1 MKKTFILYTDICK
14 GALKRM
20 NAVQA
25 GLLFN
30 MIVDYADGSDVTS
43 CNDFAVDMAFE
54 IIRAAIETNNRT
66 YEEICEKRRANGR
79 KGAEVTNSKKRQNAA
94 NADNSGKTRQMP
106 NESANADNSGKNGMI
121 CNDMIC
127 NEIKDTNVSYDNLN
141 KEESKDSLSSCELDF
156 ARLLEFFNSQL
167 KKNNSLIPSIKQL
180 SDARKKTLKARAREY
195 GKEALVKVFQK
206 AAVSDFLNG
215 KNDRSFTASF
225 DWLLKPTNFPKVLE
239 GNYDNP
245 VKDKPKDAIT
255 SNVNGLIEQV
265 KQEQQQREE
274 ADRQRVLEFY
284 EKAQNGDKRSQQL
297 IEMMRESGKL
307 AKYNLK

>member
-1 MKKTFILYTDICK
+1 MKSFILYNDMCK
-14 GALKRM
+14 NILALIDD
-20 NAVQA
+20 VQA
-25 GLLFN
+25 GQLFR
-30 MIVDYADGSDVTS
+30 MIVDYANGEELTS
-43 CNDFAVDMAFE
+43 AKDMGVRVAFE
-54 IIRAAIETNNRT
+54 IIRAGLDANTQA
-66 YEEICEKRRANGR
+66 YEEMCEKRREYGR
-79 KGAEVTNSKKRQNAA
+79 RGAEVTNSKRRQKPTDAENNGISRKETAKAADAEKERQKRLNIIKYNNNIIQN
-94 NADNSGKTRQMP
+94 NIIK
-106 NESANADNSGKNGMI
+106 ES
-121 CNDMIC
+121 
-127 NEIKDTNVSYDNLN
+127 N
-141 KEESKDSLSSCELDF
+141 KEESNDSLSSCELDF

-206 AAVSDFLNG
+206 AAISDFLNG

-265 KQEQQQREE
+265 KQEQQQREDE
-274 ADRQRVLEFY
+274 KRKRILETY
-284 EKAQNGDKRSQQL
+284 QAAKNGDARSVQIIAQ
-297 IEMMRESGKL
+297 MRENGTL
-307 AKYNLK
+307 EKYGLK

>member
-43 CNDFAVDMAFE
+43 CNDLAVDMAFE
-54 IIRAAIETNNRT
+54 IIRAAIETNNRS

-106 NESANADNSGKNGMI
+106 DESANADNNGKNGMI

-141 KEESKDSLSSCELDF
+141 KEESNDSLSSCELDF

-206 AAVSDFLNG
+206 AAISDFLNG

-245 VKDKPKDAIT
+245 AKEKPKDAIT
-255 SNVNGLIEQV
+255 SNANGLIEQV

-297 IEMMRESGKL
+297 VEMMRESGKL
-307 AKYNLK
+307 KKYGLK

>member
-1 MKKTFILYTDICK
+1 MKSFILYNDMCK
-14 GALKRM
+14 NILALIDD
-20 NAVQA
+20 VQA
-25 GLLFN
+25 GQLFR
-30 MIVDYADGSDVTS
+30 MIVDYANGEELTPAKDMGVR
-43 CNDFAVDMAFE
+43 MAFE
-54 IIRAAIETNNRT
+54 IIRAGLDANVQA
-66 YEEICEKRRANGR
+66 YEEMCEKRRESGRLGGLAKAGKGKQTLAN
-79 KGAEVTNSKKRQNAA
+79 EA
-94 NADNSGKTRQMP
+94 NATKLSKGKQ
-106 NESANADNSGKNGMI
+106 NLANLSKVSNNNIIQYNIKQNNIIEES
-121 CNDMIC
+121 
-127 NEIKDTNVSYDNLN
+127 N
-141 KEESKDSLSSCELDF
+141 KEESNDSLSSCELDF

-206 AAVSDFLNG
+206 AAISDFLNG

-265 KQEQQQREE
+265 KQEQQQREDE
-274 ADRQRVLEFY
+274 KRKRILETY
-284 EKAQNGDKRSQQL
+284 QAAKNGDARSVQIIAQ
-297 IEMMRESGKL
+297 MRENGTL
-307 AKYNLK
+307 EKYGLK

>member
-30 MIVDYADGSDVTS
+30 MIVDYADGTDVTS
-43 CNDFAVDMAFE
+43 CNDLAVDMAFE

-141 KEESKDSLSSCELDF
+141 KEESNDSLSSCELDF

-167 KKNNSLIPSIKQL
+167 KRNNSLIPSIKQL

-297 IEMMRESGKL
+297 VEMMRESGKL
-307 AKYNLK
+307 AKYGLK

>member
-1 MKKTFILYTDICK
+1 MKSFILYNDMCK
-14 GALKRM
+14 NILALIDD
-20 NAVQA
+20 VQA
-25 GLLFN
+25 GQLFR
-30 MIVDYADGSDVTS
+30 MIVDYANGEELTPTKDIGVR
-43 CNDFAVDMAFE
+43 MAFE
-54 IIRAAIETNNRT
+54 IIRAGLDANVQA
-66 YEEICEKRRANGR
+66 YEEMCEKRRESGRLGGLAKASKGKQNLAN
-79 KGAEVTNSKKRQNAA
+79 EA
-94 NADNSGKTRQMP
+94 NATKLSKGKQ
-106 NESANADNSGKNGMI
+106 NLANLSKVSNNNIIQYNIKQNNIIEES
-121 CNDMIC
+121 
-127 NEIKDTNVSYDNLN
+127 N
-141 KEESKDSLSSCELDF
+141 KEESNDSLSSCELDF

-206 AAVSDFLNG
+206 ASVSDFLNG

-297 IEMMRESGKL
+297 VDMMRESGKL
-307 AKYNLK
+307 AKYGLE

>member
-43 CNDFAVDMAFE
+43 CNDLAVDMAFE
-54 IIRAAIETNNRT
+54 IIRAAIETNNRS
-66 YEEICEKRRANGR
+66 YEEICEKRRESGR
-79 KGAEVTNSKKRQNAA
+79 KGGLAKASKESKNSKSKQMLIKQA
-94 NADNSGKTRQMP
+94 NA
-106 NESANADNSGKNGMI
+106 NEIAKPTYMICNDMI

-156 ARLLEFFNSQL
+156 ARLLDFFNSQL

-215 KNDRSFTASF
+215 KNDRSFMASF

-297 IEMMRESGKL
+297 VDMMRESGKL
-307 AKYNLK
+307 VKYGLE

>member
-1 MKKTFILYTDICK
+1 MCKNIL
-14 GALKRM
+14 ALIGD
-20 NAVQA
+20 VQA
-25 GLLFN
+25 GQLFR
-30 MIVDYADGSDVTS
+30 MIVDYANGEELTPAKDMGVR
-43 CNDFAVDMAFE
+43 MAFE
-54 IIRAAIETNNRT
+54 IIRAGLDANVQA
-66 YEEICEKRRANGR
+66 YEEMCEKRRESGRLGGLAKAGKGKQNLANEASAT
-79 KGAEVTNSKKRQNAA
+79 KHSNHKQNLANLSKVSNNNIIQYNIKQN
-94 NADNSGKTRQMP
+94 NIIE
-106 NESANADNSGKNGMI
+106 ES
-121 CNDMIC
+121 
-127 NEIKDTNVSYDNLN
+127 N
-141 KEESKDSLSSCELDF
+141 KEESNDSLSSCELDF

-206 AAVSDFLNG
+206 AAISDFLNG

-265 KQEQQQREE
+265 KQEQQQREDE
-274 ADRQRVLEFY
+274 KRKRILETY
-284 EKAQNGDKRSQQL
+284 QAAKNGDARSVQIIAQ
-297 IEMMRESGKL
+297 MRENGTL
-307 AKYNLK
+307 EKYGLK

>member
-1 MKKTFILYTDICK
+1 MKSFILYNDMCK
-14 GALKRM
+14 NILALIDD
-20 NAVQA
+20 VQA
-25 GLLFN
+25 GQLFR
-30 MIVDYADGSDVTS
+30 MIVDYANGEELTPAKDMGVR
-43 CNDFAVDMAFE
+43 MAFE
-54 IIRAAIETNNRT
+54 IIRAGLDANVQA
-66 YEEICEKRRANGR
+66 YEEMCEKRRENGR
-79 KGAEVTNSKKRQNAA
+79 LGGLAKASKGKQNLANEA
-94 NADNSGKTRQMP
+94 NATKRSNPKQNLANLSKVSNNNIIQY
-106 NESANADNSGKNGMI
+106 NIKQNNIIEES
-121 CNDMIC
+121 
-127 NEIKDTNVSYDNLN
+127 N
-141 KEESKDSLSSCELDF
+141 KEESNDSLSSCELDF
-156 ARLLEFFNSQL
+156 ARLLDFFNSQL

-206 AAVSDFLNG
+206 ASVSDFLNG

-245 VKDKPKDAIT
+245 VKDKPKDTIT

-297 IEMMRESGKL
+297 VDMMRESGKL
-307 AKYNLK
+307 AKYGLV

>member
-30 MIVDYADGSDVTS
+30 MIVGYADGSDVTS
-43 CNDFAVDMAFE
+43 CNDLAVDMAFE
-54 IIRAAIETNNRT
+54 IIRAAIETNNRS
-66 YEEICEKRRANGR
+66 YEEICEKRRESGR
-79 KGAEVTNSKKRQNAA
+79 KGGLAKASKESKNSKSKQMLTKQA
-94 NADNSGKTRQMP
+94 NA
-106 NESANADNSGKNGMI
+106 NEIAKPTYMICNDMI

-206 AAVSDFLNG
+206 AAISDFLNG

-255 SNVNGLIEQV
+255 GNVNGLIEQV

-297 IEMMRESGKL
+297 VEMMRESGKL
-307 AKYNLK
+307 AKYGLE

>member
-1 MKKTFILYTDICK
+1 MKSFILYNDMCK
-14 GALKRM
+14 NILALIDD
-20 NAVQA
+20 VQA
-25 GLLFN
+25 GQLFR
-30 MIVDYADGSDVTS
+30 MIVDYANGEELTPAKDMGVR
-43 CNDFAVDMAFE
+43 MAFE
-54 IIRAAIETNNRT
+54 IIRAGLDANVQA
-66 YEEICEKRRANGR
+66 YEEMCEKRRENGR
-79 KGAEVTNSKKRQNAA
+79 LGGLAKASKGKQNLANEA
-94 NADNSGKTRQMP
+94 NATKRSNPKQNLANLSKVSNNNIIQY
-106 NESANADNSGKNGMI
+106 NIKQNNIIEES
-121 CNDMIC
+121 
-127 NEIKDTNVSYDNLN
+127 N
-141 KEESKDSLSSCELDF
+141 KEESNDSLSSCELDF
-156 ARLLEFFNSQL
+156 ARLLDFFNSQL

-206 AAVSDFLNG
+206 ASVSDFLNG

-297 IEMMRESGKL
+297 VDMMRESGKL
-307 AKYNLK
+307 AKYGLV

>member
-43 CNDFAVDMAFE
+43 CNDLAVDMAFE

-94 NADNSGKTRQMP
+94 NADNNGKTRQMP
-106 NESANADNSGKNGMI
+106 NESANADNNGKNGMI

-156 ARLLEFFNSQL
+156 ARLLDFFNSQL

-265 KQEQQQREE
+265 KQEQQQREDE
-274 ADRQRVLEFY
+274 KRERILETY
-284 EKAQNGDKRSQQL
+284 QAAKQGDERSITIIEQMRSNGT
-297 IEMMRESGKL
+297 L

>member
-1 MKKTFILYTDICK
+1 MKSFILYNDMCK
-14 GALKRM
+14 NILALIDD
-20 NAVQA
+20 VQA
-25 GLLFN
+25 GQLFR
-30 MIVDYADGSDVTS
+30 MIVDYANGEELTPAKDMGVR
-43 CNDFAVDMAFE
+43 MAFE
-54 IIRAAIETNNRT
+54 IIRAGLDANVQA
-66 YEEICEKRRANGR
+66 YEKMCEKRRESGRLGGLAKAGKGKQTLAN
-79 KGAEVTNSKKRQNAA
+79 EA
-94 NADNSGKTRQMP
+94 NATKFSKGKQ
-106 NESANADNSGKNGMI
+106 NLANLSKVSNNNI
-121 CNDMIC
+121 IQYN
-127 NEIKDTNVSYDNLN
+127 IKENNIIEEE
-141 KEESKDSLSSCELDF
+141 KEESNDSLSSCELDF

-297 IEMMRESGKL
+297 VEMMRESGKL
-307 AKYNLK
+307 AKYGLK

>member
-20 NAVQA
+20 NADQA

-43 CNDFAVDMAFE
+43 CNDLAVDMAFE

-206 AAVSDFLNG
+206 AAISDFLNG

-297 IEMMRESGKL
+297 VEMMRESGKL
-307 AKYNLK
+307 AKYGLK

>member
-20 NAVQA
+20 NADQA

-43 CNDFAVDMAFE
+43 CNDLAVDMAFE
-54 IIRAAIETNNRT
+54 IIRAAIETNNRS
-66 YEEICEKRRANGR
+66 YEEICEKRRESGR
-79 KGAEVTNSKKRQNAA
+79 KGGLAKASKESKNSKSKQMLTKQA
-94 NADNSGKTRQMP
+94 NA
-106 NESANADNSGKNGMI
+106 NGIAKPTYMI

-156 ARLLEFFNSQL
+156 ARLLDFFNSQL

-206 AAVSDFLNG
+206 AAISDFLNG

-265 KQEQQQREE
+265 KQEQQQREDE
-274 ADRQRVLEFY
+274 KRKRILETY
-284 EKAQNGDKRSQQL
+284 QAAKNGDERSAQI
-297 IEMMRESGKL
+297 IEQMRSNGTL

>member
-1 MKKTFILYTDICK
+1 MKSFILYNDMCRNI
-14 GALKRM
+14 LSLLDDE
-20 NAVQA
+20 QA
-25 GLLFN
+25 GRLFR
-30 MIVDYADGSDVTS
+30 MIVNYANGEEYEDAKDI
-43 CNDFAVDMAFE
+43 AVKMAFE
-54 IIRAAIETNNRT
+54 IIRAGLKANAQA
-66 YEEICEKRRANGR
+66 YEEMCEKRREYGR
-79 KGAEVTNSKKRQNAA
+79 RGAEVTNSKKRQKS
-94 NADNSGKTRQMP
+94 ADAENDGISRNNSAKSADAEIIRQSRH
-106 NESANADNSGKNGMI
+106 NIIQYN
-121 CNDMIC
+121 
-127 NEIKDTNVSYDNLN
+127 IKENNIIEEE
-141 KEESKDSLSSCELDF
+141 KEESNDSLSSCELDF
-156 ARLLEFFNSQL
+156 ARLLDFFNSQL

-297 IEMMRESGKL
+297 VEMMRESGKL
-307 AKYNLK
+307 AKYGLK

>member
-14 GALKRM
+14 GALKM
-20 NAVQA
+20 LSKSQA

-30 MIVDYADGSDVTS
+30 MIIDYADAGVAESGGDAT
-43 CNDFAVDMAFE
+43 VDIAFS
-54 IIRAAIETNNRT
+54 IIRATIDANLRS
-66 YEEICEKRRANGR
+66 YEEICEKRRENGR
-79 KGAEVTNSKKRQNAA
+79 KGGLAKGSKNSKSKQMLTDEA
-94 NADNSGKTRQMP
+94 NA
-106 NESANADNSGKNGMI
+106 NEIAKPTMI
-121 CNDMIC
+121 YNDMIC

-156 ARLLEFFNSQL
+156 ARLLDFFNSQL
-167 KKNNSLIPSIKQL
+167 KKNNSLIPSIRQL
-180 SDARKKTLKARAREY
+180 SDARKRTLKARAREY

-206 AAVSDFLNG
+206 AAISDFLNG

-265 KQEQQQREE
+265 KQEQQQREDE
-274 ADRQRVLEFY
+274 KRKRVLETY
-284 EKAQNGDKRSQQL
+284 QEAKNGDERSAQI
-297 IEMMRESGKL
+297 IEQMRSNGTL
-307 AKYNLK
+307 AKYGLE

>member
-43 CNDFAVDMAFE
+43 CKDFAVDMAFE
-54 IIRAAIETNNRT
+54 IIRAAIETNNRS
-66 YEEICEKRRANGR
+66 YEEICEKRRESGR
-79 KGAEVTNSKKRQNAA
+79 KGGLAKAIKESKNSKSKQMLTKQA
-94 NADNSGKTRQMP
+94 NANEIP
-106 NESANADNSGKNGMI
+106 NANEKAKPTYMI

-141 KEESKDSLSSCELDF
+141 KEESNDSLSSCELDF

-180 SDARKKTLKARAREY
+180 SDSRKKTLKARAREY
-195 GKEALVKVFQK
+195 GKEALVKVFRK
-206 AAVSDFLNG
+206 AAISDFLNG

-255 SNVNGLIEQV
+255 SNVNGLIEQMN
-265 KQEQQQREE
+265 QEQQQREDE
-274 ADRQRVLEFY
+274 KRKRILETY
-284 EKAQNGDKRSQQL
+284 QAAKNGDARSVQIIAQ
-297 IEMMRESGKL
+297 IRENSTL
-307 AKYNLK
+307 EKYGLK

>member
-43 CNDFAVDMAFE
+43 CKDFAVDMAFE
-54 IIRAAIETNNRT
+54 IIRAAIETNNRS

-141 KEESKDSLSSCELDF
+141 KEESNDSLSSSQLDF

-206 AAVSDFLNG
+206 AAISDFLNG
-215 KNDRSFTASF
+215 KNNRSFTASF

-265 KQEQQQREE
+265 KQEQQQREDE
-274 ADRQRVLEFY
+274 KLKRILETY
-284 EKAQNGDKRSQQL
+284 QAAKNGDARSVQIIAQ
-297 IEMMRESGKL
+297 MRENGTL
-307 AKYNLK
+307 EKYGLK

>member
-43 CNDFAVDMAFE
+43 CNDLAVDMAFE

-239 GNYDNP
+239 GNYDNL

-297 IEMMRESGKL
+297 VEMMRESGKL
-307 AKYNLK
+307 AKYGLK